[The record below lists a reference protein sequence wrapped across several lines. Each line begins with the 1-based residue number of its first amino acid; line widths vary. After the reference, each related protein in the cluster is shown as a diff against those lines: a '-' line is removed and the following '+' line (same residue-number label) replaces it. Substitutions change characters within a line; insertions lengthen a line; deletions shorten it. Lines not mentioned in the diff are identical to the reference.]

1 MTPAPPFPPIPR
13 TLSDYRDRLYREIAK
28 RKSVAKELQA
38 KEEAATGSGGG
49 GSAAP
54 AAARG
59 GVVSTPARS
68 VPGK

>member
-1 MTPAPPFPPIPR
+1 
-13 TLSDYRDRLYREIAK
+13 LYREIAK